1 MSWSIAGIHNASD
14 NWENGFMRDNVR
26 AFVRLAAESFELR
39 GPVYEF
45 GSFQVDGQESEAD
58 LRPFFRG
65 QEYIGCDLRF
75 GPGVDRIED
84 LANLS
89 LADETAQTIV
99 CVETLEHVFEARKA
113 VEEMVRVLQPG
124 GAMVVAAPLD
134 FHIHDHPSDYWR
146 LTPSCLE
153 RLLSPL
159 DAVLV
164 GWQGSDKFPH
174 TVFAIGCKAP
184 VGASFVRGASRFI
197 ENFQHYAA
205 ASAAAEK
212 WPRRLKRWA
221 AQWLSSKS
229 EHYRRRDYFQV
240 RFAFHLPVGRHWK
253 QELLHLPHAD
263 ANTGAR
269 LDLI

>member
-1 MSWSIAGIHNASD
+1 
-14 NWENGFMRDNVR
+14 MRDNVK

-39 GPVYEF
+39 GPIYEF
-45 GSFQVDGQESEAD
+45 GSYQVEDQPGEGD

-89 LADETAQTIV
+89 LADETARTIV

-113 VEEMVRVLQPG
+113 VDEMVRVLEPG
-124 GAMVVAAPLD
+124 GMIVVAAPLD

-159 DAVLV
+159 DATLV

-174 TVFAIGCKAP
+174 TVFGIGCKAP
-184 VGASFVRGASRFI
+184 VAATFVRGASQFI
-197 ENFQHYAA
+197 ENFQRWTAV
-205 ASAAAEK
+205 SAAQER

-229 EHYRRRDYFQV
+229 EHYRRRDYHQV
-240 RFAFHLPVGRHWK
+240 RFAFHLPVGRQWK
-253 QELLHLPHAD
+253 QALLHLPHAD
-263 ANTGAR
+263 VNTGAR